1 MTREDIEKAAEQNIS
16 CHTEFDFAEIL
27 ANLGREC
34 FCYGAEWR
42 INNVWH
48 TDLSKVKPCLP
59 ILVIFK
65 KSGRVGMFEDI
76 RGLKGLENMVEA
88 FAYIE
93 DLIPS
98 SGYITKVEKI

>member
-42 INNVWH
+42 INSVWH
-48 TDLSKVKPCLP
+48 SNERPVPGKLAVVEYLDGGNNKNYRIDK
-59 ILVIFK
+59 F
-65 KSGRVGMFEDI
+65 SGYEWIAACHYDRII
-76 RGLKGLENMVEA
+76 RY
-88 FAYIE
+88 AYIE
-93 DLIPS
+93 DLIPPP
-98 SGYITKVEKI
+98 EE